1 MLSCL
6 LHSRATAVNRGFY
19 SENNIMYNRQSTSF
33 ALLAA
38 HKSLKLLLTASY
50 PPLPSVQASRR
61 VLRFSSGLIE
71 IYNQPALIHRKAA
84 TVLRSSFPRQICYYH
99 YYIILINFGFASAS
113 NCFTLEIHHFRL
125 ARSDYWCSDKKFMT
139 HKLIRFAKFAD
150 NWSDGNMRA
159 NVDELGRFSGD
170 SATPGPMQ
178 SA

>member
-6 LHSRATAVNRGFY
+6 LHSRATAANSGLY

-33 ALLAA
+33 ASPAA
-38 HKSLKLLLTASY
+38 HKSLKTSPDGSVSAAS
-50 PPLPSVQASRR
+50 LQCKRRR
-61 VLRFSSGLIE
+61 VLRFTSGLIE
-71 IYNQPALIHRKAA
+71 IYNQSTLIHQKAA
-84 TVLRSSFPRQICYYH
+84 SELQSSFPRQICYYH

-150 NWSDGNMRA
+150 N
-159 NVDELGRFSGD
+159 
-170 SATPGPMQ
+170 
-178 SA
+178 